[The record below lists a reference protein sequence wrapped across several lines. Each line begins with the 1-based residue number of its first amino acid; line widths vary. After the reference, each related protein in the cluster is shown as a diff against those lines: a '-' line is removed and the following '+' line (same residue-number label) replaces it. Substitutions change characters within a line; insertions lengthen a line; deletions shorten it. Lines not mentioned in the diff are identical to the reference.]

1 MAHPRSDTPSQALPG
16 EDGSANTSVPT
27 QALPGIIYTA
37 EITFY
42 IATDAATDV
51 AKVVIYKAPLGV
63 ITKGDLVMMHSYTS
77 KSPGKIA
84 SLIAIID

>member
-1 MAHPRSDTPSQALPG
+1 MGWIPGLKPTQALPG

-42 IATDAATDV
+42 TATDAATDV
-51 AKVVIYKAPLGV
+51 AEVVIYETTTLGEVV
-63 ITKGDLVMMHSYTS
+63 I
-77 KSPGKIA
+77 A
-84 SLIAIID
+84 